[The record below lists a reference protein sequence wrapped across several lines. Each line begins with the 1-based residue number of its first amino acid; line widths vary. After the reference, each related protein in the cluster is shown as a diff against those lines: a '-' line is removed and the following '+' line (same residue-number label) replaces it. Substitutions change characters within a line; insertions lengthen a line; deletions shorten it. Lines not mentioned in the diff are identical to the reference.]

1 MKAIIPAA
9 GIGERL
15 RPLTLTRPKVLL
27 PVAGKPILG
36 HIYDRLALTGIRDI
50 TVIIGYYGEQVREYS
65 RKNYDFNFTF
75 IEQSERRGLGH
86 AVGLG
91 LKPDDGPVMIILGD
105 VILELDFLK
114 FGQLTANLI
123 GVIPVDDPR
132 RFGIVEMHKGQVVR
146 LVEKPRTTDS
156 KLAIAGIYLIQDGAL
171 LKKAVDHIITNNIKT
186 KNEYQLTDALQIM
199 LKWGESFQVFDIEN
213 CLDCGTRKT
222 LLETNAYLLT
232 KKAPQPPMVPGAI
245 IIPPVYL
252 GPGVALQRS
261 IVGPNVHIGKGC
273 QIVNSI
279 LSNSIISEGAVLKDV
294 ILSESLIGQK
304 SQLIGVIQH
313 IDTADHTIQKL
324 S

>member
-1 MKAIIPAA
+1 M
-9 GIGERL
+9 
-15 RPLTLTRPKVLL
+15 
-27 PVAGKPILG
+27 
-36 HIYDRLALTGIRDI
+36 
-50 TVIIGYYGEQVREYS
+50 
-65 RKNYDFNFTF
+65 
-75 IEQSERRGLGH
+75 
-86 AVGLG
+86 
-91 LKPDDGPVMIILGD
+91 
-105 VILELDFLK
+105 
-114 FGQLTANLI
+114 
-123 GVIPVDDPR
+123 
-132 RFGIVEMHKGQVVR
+132 
-146 LVEKPRTTDS
+146 
-156 KLAIAGIYLIQDGAL
+156 